1 MDRRTFELGLRAL
14 ALCLVGTGLGA
25 LAIAWANEVGR

>member
-14 ALCLVGTGLGA
+14 ALCFVGTGLGV
-25 LAIAWANEVGR
+25 LAILWVNALGW